1 MPALTFTSVDHTVD
15 ELTITAHGLVTGDGP
30 VGPRNTGGAL
40 PAPLDPLADYWF
52 IRTGANTG
60 KLATSSANA
69 LLGTA
74 VALTTNGTG
83 TNVLEY
89 GIPFRRARTYV
100 ASSVS
105 VAGSQLK
112 SADLNAAM
120 DALKALHFF
129 QTGLSQT
136 LWTPVAQFAIGH
148 MGFVGTDGT
157 AAAIA
162 WTSGG
167 YAKLTSAGNFYA
179 DLKIQ
184 PGTRI
189 SKVDFSYDRQ
199 GSGSITPR
207 VQRINLATGAIDSVI
222 AGSADAASSGIQLV
236 TLAANHIVVPGYAY
250 HLAVTATH
258 VDNRLHAA
266 ELRA

>member
-1 MPALTFTSVDHTVD
+1 MPALTFTSVDHTTD
-15 ELTITAHGLVTGDGP
+15 TIEITAHGLLTGAGP
-30 VGPRNTGGAL
+30 GGVRNTGGAL
-40 PAPLDPLADYWF
+40 PASLDPLVDYWI
-52 IRTGANTG
+52 IRVDADHIQ
-60 KLATSSANA
+60 LAASSADA
-69 LLGTA
+69 LAGTEI
-74 VALTTNGTG
+74 ALTTNGTG

-89 GIPFRRARTYV
+89 GIPFRRARTF
-100 ASSVS
+100 
-105 VAGSQLK
+105 VAGSQVP

-129 QTGLSQT
+129 QTGLTQT

-179 DLKIQ
+179 ALPIQ

-199 GSGSITPR
+199 GSGTITPR
-207 VQRINLATGAIDSVI
+207 VQRINLATGAITSVI
-222 AGSADAASSGIQLV
+222 AGAADAASAGLQFV
-236 TLAANHIVVPGYAY
+236 TLDADHIVVAGYAY

-258 VDNRLHAA
+258 IDNRLYAA